1 MLAEAVRIVK
11 YIRCKLNIIIF
22 IEHSYCIFYLI
33 MTCKNVETTHIFK
46 TFLKEFPKYVLST
59 KTLTLPTQD
68 NGWLSVPPTELFNY
82 HDNHSQ
88 QRPDSAG

>member
-11 YIRCKLNIIIF
+11 YIRCKLDIIIF

-33 MTCKNVETTHIFK
+33 MTCESVETTYIFK
-46 TFLKEFPKYVLST
+46 TFFKEFRKYVLGT
-59 KTLTLPTQD
+59 KT
-68 NGWLSVPPTELFNY
+68 VPPTELFNY